1 MGKKVFIGGAWPYAN
16 GSLHLGH
23 VAALLPG
30 DILARYHRLKG
41 NEVLYVSG
49 SDCHGTPIAIRANTE
64 GVTPKDIA
72 DRYHKEF
79 AENFSGLGFSYD
91 LYTRTDDSFHHKAV
105 QEIFLGLY
113 KNGIIYPKT
122 VEQTYCEHCQKF
134 LPDRYVEGICPH
146 CGSAARGD
154 QCDNCSTILDPVDL
168 IDRKCKLC
176 GKEPTFKPTEH
187 LFINLPKFK
196 AELQSY
202 VDNSEGWRENAIG
215 LTQRYLNEGLK
226 ERAVTRDLP
235 WGITTPIVGF
245 EDKKIYVWIEAV
257 SGYFTASKRWAAETG
272 GSWEKFW
279 KGDDVTAYYVHGK
292 DNIPF
297 HTIIL
302 PALLLGLGELHL
314 PDKIISSEYL
324 TIEGKKISTSKNW
337 AIWVPY
343 ILENYDADSLRYFL
357 TINAPEKRDGD
368 FSWREFI
375 QRHNS
380 ELLGTFGNFV
390 NRTLVFINKSFEGK
404 VPRGTIEDRIKEEQE
419 RLYEAVG
426 EKIEQGNLKNAL
438 EDIFAV
444 VRNANKYF
452 DDEKPWLQIKDNISA
467 CEITLYNCVQIIAN
481 LSNLLWPFIPF
492 CCDKIKGFLKI
503 TKPSWSYIELTSGTE
518 IEEPQVLFQRIDKK
532 KIEEEVEK
540 LKSLADIPLH
550 R

>member
-30 DILARYHRLKG
+30 DILARYFRLKG
-41 NEVLYVSG
+41 DEVLYVSG

-64 GVTPKDIA
+64 GVTPKDIS

-79 AENFSGLGFSYD
+79 TENFSGLGFSYD
-91 LYTRTDDSFHHKAV
+91 LYTRTDDSFHHKVV
-105 QEIFLGLY
+105 QEIFLDLY
-113 KNGIIYPKT
+113 QKDIIYSKT

-154 QCDNCSTILDPVDL
+154 QCDNCSTILDPIDL
-168 IDRKCKLC
+168 KERKCKLC
-176 GKEPTFKPTEH
+176 GNEPIFKLAEH
-187 LFINLPKFK
+187 LFINLPAFK
-196 AELQSY
+196 DELQSY
-202 VDNSEGWRENAIG
+202 IDSSEGWRDNAIA
-215 LTQRYLNEGLK
+215 LTQRYLDEGLK

-235 WGITTPIVGF
+235 WGITVPVEGF

-257 SGYFTASKRWAAETG
+257 SGYFSASKQWAVETG
-272 GSWEKFW
+272 GSWEAFW
-279 KGDDVTAYYVHGK
+279 KTDVTAYYVHGK

-302 PALLLGLGELHL
+302 PALLLGLGDLHL

-324 TIEGKKISTSKNW
+324 TVEGKKISTSKNW

-343 ILENYDADSLRYFL
+343 ILANYDADSLRYFL

-380 ELLGTFGNFV
+380 ELLGAFGNFV
-390 NRTLVFINKSFEGK
+390 NRTLVFIQKSFEGK
-404 VPRGTIEDRIKEEQE
+404 VAEGKLQDNIKKEFED
-419 RLYEAVG
+419 LYITVG
-426 EKIEQGNLKNAL
+426 EKIQKGSFKNAL
-438 EDIFAV
+438 EDIFAA

-452 DDEKPWLQIKDNISA
+452 DDEKPWLQVKDDIEA
-467 CEITLYNCVQIIAN
+467 CTNTLFNCVQIIAN
-481 LSNLLWPFIPF
+481 LSNLLTPFIPF
-492 CCDKIKGFLKI
+492 CCDKIRDFLKI
-503 TKPSWSYIELTSGTE
+503 EEASWNYIN
-518 IEEPQVLFQRIDKK
+518 IEAATQIKEPQVLFQRIDKK
-532 KIEEEVEK
+532 KIDEEVEK
-540 LKSLADIPLH
+540 LKSLTLINKL
-550 R
+550 